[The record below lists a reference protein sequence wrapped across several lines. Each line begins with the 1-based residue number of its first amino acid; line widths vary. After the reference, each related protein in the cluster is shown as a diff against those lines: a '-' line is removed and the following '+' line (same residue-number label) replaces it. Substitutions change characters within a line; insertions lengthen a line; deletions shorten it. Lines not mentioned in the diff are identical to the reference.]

1 VLFEQRLVLSG
12 GVRIDGNGYNA
23 EMKNPLNQLSPRF
36 SARYSFAPKWSIN
49 FNTGIYYQLPTYTA
63 LGYRSNGALVNT
75 NARYVRNDQ
84 VVTGVEYDWAERN
97 SIITVEGFYK
107 KYSNYPL
114 SINRGISLAN
124 LGADFGVIG
133 DEPLNYAG
141 LGKAFGLEFLFQQK
155 FFKGFYG
162 ILAYTFVRSEF
173 TDVAGNY
180 APSSWDRRHLVS
192 VTGGKK
198 FKGNWEVGGRFQLSG
213 GLPYTPDNEAASM
226 NINSWN
232 RLGAAVTDWS
242 QLNSKRINT
251 FHQLD
256 VRVDKKWFFK
266 KWSLDLFLDIQNIY
280 NQVTVTKPILDVKRD
295 GQGNPIVDPNNPNA
309 YIPVYLENTNGTVL
323 PSIGLIIEL

>member
-1 VLFEQRLVLSG
+1 M
-12 GVRIDGNGYNA
+12 DGNAYNE

-36 SARYSFAPKWSIN
+36 SLRYSFAPKWSIN
-49 FNTGIYYQLPTYTA
+49 FHTGIYYQLPTYTA
-63 LGYRSNGALVNT
+63 LGFRSSGMLINKD
-75 NARYVRNDQ
+75 ARYIRNDQ
-84 VVTGVEYDWAERN
+84 IVTGIEYDWAERN

-141 LGKAFGLEFLFQQK
+141 LGRAYGLEFLFQQK
-155 FFKGFYG
+155 FFQGFYG

-173 TDVAGNY
+173 TNVSGSY
-180 APSSWDRRHLVS
+180 APSSWDSRHLVS
-192 VTGGKK
+192 LTGGKK
-198 FKGNWEVGGRFQLSG
+198 FKRNWEVGGRFQLSG
-213 GLPYTPDNEAASM
+213 GLPYTPDDEAASM
-226 NINSWN
+226 NIDSWN

-242 QLNSKRINT
+242 QLNAKRIKT

-256 VRVDKKWFFK
+256 VRVDKKWFFT

-280 NQVTVTKPILDVKRD
+280 NHITVTKPILDVKRD
-295 GQGNPIVDPNNPNA
+295 GLGNPIVDPNNPNS
-309 YIPVYLENTNGTVL
+309 YQSLYLENTNGTVL
-323 PSIGLIIEL
+323 PSIGVIIEL